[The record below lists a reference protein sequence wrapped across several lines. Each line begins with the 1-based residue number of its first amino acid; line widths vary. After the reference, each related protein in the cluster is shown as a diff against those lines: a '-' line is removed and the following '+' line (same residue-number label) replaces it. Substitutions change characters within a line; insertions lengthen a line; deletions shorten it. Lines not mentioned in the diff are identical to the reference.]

1 MKINEILKFSNKPEL
16 YEPGTRIMWT
26 DEHISEQ
33 LLQVHLNQEI
43 DLASRKKSTIDTTI
57 DWILNQTGREQMAV
71 LDLGCGPGLYA
82 EILAGKGHKVTAVDF
97 SQNSISYAKSE
108 AEKKNLD
115 IQYIQKNYLELDYEN
130 QFDLVILIYTDFG
143 VLLPEERGR
152 LLSNIYKS
160 LKPGGVFIFDV
171 LNDKDL
177 NKKAAPKNWE
187 VSQKGFWKNEPYLAL
202 SDSFIYLE
210 NSVILY
216 QHIILD
222 ENGSYDVYRFWT
234 HFFNNEKLTYV
245 LESNGFRNIG
255 FYNDVLPEGD
265 LWSGSNV
272 TFCVALR

>member
-1 MKINEILKFSNKPEL
+1 LIKEILKYSKKPEI
-16 YEPGTRIMWT
+16 YEPGNSIMWT
-26 DEHISEQ
+26 DKHISEQ
-33 LLQVHLNQEI
+33 LLQIHLNKDI
-43 DLASRKKSTIDTTI
+43 DLASRRRTTIDTTL
-57 DWILNQTGREQMAV
+57 DWILNQTGRKQMAV

-108 AEKKNLD
+108 AAKKNLD
-115 IQYIQKNYLELDYEN
+115 IQYVQKNYLELDYEN

-143 VLLPEERGR
+143 VLLPEERDR

-187 VSQKGFWKNEPYLAL
+187 LTDRGFWKNKPYLAL
-202 SDSFIYLE
+202 SDSFIYPE
-210 NSVILY
+210 NNVILY

-222 ENGSYDVYRFWT
+222 ENGSNDVYRFWT
-234 HFFNNEKLTYV
+234 HFFNNKNLSDI
-245 LESNGFRNIG
+245 LEIHGFRNIG
-255 FYNDVLPEGD
+255 LHDDVLPGDD
-265 LWSGSNV
+265 LWSGNNV
-272 TFCVALR
+272 TFCAALK